1 VSQPTAGETPEERV
15 ARLQHE
21 LDQAKIDDLQKQLA
35 AAQEAAGMHPPTPA
49 DQLPPRRRI
58 SVVKNGVRVFDNAD
72 IADLAR
78 RFGDSGA
85 GIAAPVDTN
94 LAPAPRRVPW
104 RFRAAVLPWSW
115 WTVWTMFMISI
126 TPIALYIVLPISGAI
141 AAAAGF
147 VGIVAVR
154 LVRNRTRL
162 ALLKWGA
169 VATVVDTDVKGVGTY
184 YSGTTYQNMRLAQA
198 HGWQVDRRRYS
209 GPGTTTEITYELNG
223 QRNNLTL
230 HGREYD
236 NGVIL
241 ADTRHPERALCV
253 SSFPYDLERDS
264 SGNWVGGL
272 TRRVAIGSALM
283 TVLLLGWV
291 VALVTV
297 YLKQS

>member
-1 VSQPTAGETPEERV
+1 VSQPPAGETPEERV

-35 AAQEAAGMHPPTPA
+35 AAQEAVGVHPAPSANEP
-49 DQLPPRRRI
+49 PPRRRI
-58 SVVKNGVRVFDNAD
+58 TVVKNGVRVVDNAD

-78 RFGDSGA
+78 HLRDSGG
-85 GIAAPVDTN
+85 GIVAPADTN

-126 TPIALYIVLPISGAI
+126 APIALYIVLPVSGAI

-147 VGIVAVR
+147 IGIVTVR

-169 VATVVDTDVKGVGTY
+169 VATVVDTDVKSVGTY

-209 GPGTTTEITYELNG
+209 GPGTTTEITYELGG

-230 HGREYD
+230 RGRDYD

-253 SSFPYDLERDS
+253 SSFPYDLDRDS

-272 TRRVAIGSALM
+272 SRRVAIGSGLM
-283 TVLLLGWV
+283 AVLLVVWV

-297 YLKQS
+297 YLKHS